1 MLAASLVSTLVSLLS
16 PDGERGGVAKHTRL
30 LTSLFLVCVMIAP
43 LRGAISALQNWQ
55 SGDLTLPWLENVEEN
70 DYQEDMQEALD
81 TASRDYFT
89 KMLTQTLEQKFLMDV
104 GDVRC
109 AVHWSDGGSSPE
121 KVTVILSGSAI
132 WKNPKEIQSFVTSLL
147 SCECA
152 VAIE

>member
-1 MLAASLVSTLVSLLS
+1 MLAASLVATLVSLLS

-43 LRGAISALQNWQ
+43 LKGAISALQNWQ

-132 WKNPKEIQSFVTSLL
+132 WKDPKEIQSCVRSLL

>member
-1 MLAASLVSTLVSLLS
+1 M
-16 PDGERGGVAKHTRL
+16 
-30 LTSLFLVCVMIAP
+30 
-43 LRGAISALQNWQ
+43 QNWQ

-132 WKNPKEIQSFVTSLL
+132 WKDPKEIQSFVTSLL

>member
-1 MLAASLVSTLVSLLS
+1 MLAASLVATLVSLLS

-55 SGDLTLPWLENVEEN
+55 NGEITLQWQEDVEEN

-109 AVHWSDGGSSPE
+109 AVQWSDGGSSPE

-132 WKNPKEIQSFVTSLL
+132 WKDPKEIQSFVTSLL

>member
-1 MLAASLVSTLVSLLS
+1 MLAASLVATLVSLLS

-55 SGDLTLPWLENVEEN
+55 NGEITLPWQEDVEEN

-109 AVHWSDGGSSPE
+109 AVHWSDGGSAPE

-132 WKNPKEIQSFVTSLL
+132 WKDPKEIQSFVTSLL

>member
-89 KMLTQTLEQKFLMDV
+89 KMLTQTLEQKFLKDV

>member
-1 MLAASLVSTLVSLLS
+1 MLAASLVATLLSLLS

-43 LRGAISALQNWQ
+43 LKGAISALQNWQ